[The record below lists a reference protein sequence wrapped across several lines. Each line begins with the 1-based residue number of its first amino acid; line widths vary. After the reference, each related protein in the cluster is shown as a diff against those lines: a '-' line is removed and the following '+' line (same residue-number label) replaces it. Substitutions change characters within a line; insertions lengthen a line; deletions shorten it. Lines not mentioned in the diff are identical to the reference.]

1 MLAVVLA
8 VILVACSDEAPLP
21 GEALRFATRSLP
33 DGVINERYQRDVVA
47 TGGLR
52 PHTYRLED
60 GTLPPGLAL
69 QGGTLLGTPTSEGRF
84 EFTVAVSDANLA
96 STFQEFTLTVRD
108 VPVPR
113 LTLDLP
119 DTEVRDTVTL
129 RVRVEDARDLRA
141 ARVRLS
147 WELKGVRLAEEGV
160 RAARDNVTVFSEAR
174 EDGLAMDLAALGEPL
189 NGSATLATVAL
200 EIDEAVRLG
209 MEVRAE
215 VLYAGRHHYL
225 SRFEGTRPGQD
236 ARPDDADEADGNGD
250 DENGSDEN
258 GSDDG
263 DDGGE
268 SEDPP
273 NPPEDDAEE
282 NGGGP

>member
-8 VILVACSDEAPLP
+8 VVLAACSDEAPLP
-21 GEALRFATRSLP
+21 GEPLRFATRSLP
-33 DGVINERYQRDVVA
+33 DGVINERYQHDVVA

-52 PHTYRLED
+52 PHAYRLED

-84 EFTVAVSDANLA
+84 EFTLAVSDANLA

-119 DTEVRDTVTL
+119 DTEVRDTLTL

-147 WELKGVRLAEEGV
+147 WELAGVRLAEEGV
-160 RAARDNVTVFSEAR
+160 RAARDDVTVFAEAR
-174 EDGLAMDLAALGEPL
+174 EDGLAMDLAVLGEPL

-225 SRFEGTRPGQD
+225 SRFEGRRPGAD
-236 ARPDDADEADGNGD
+236 ATPDDGDENGADEDGADEDDAD
-250 DENGSDEN
+250 
-258 GSDDG
+258 
-263 DDGGE
+263 DGGGGE
-268 SEDPP
+268 
-273 NPPEDDAEE
+273 PEEAPEPSTDDADE